1 MSLIMLS
8 KLNIIP
14 AAGEATYQF
23 HSGNPQ
29 AQEMNLPYQSEE
41 NPLLANLHPY
51 PKQGKT
57 NLTYGVYG
65 VSMPE
70 DNRLFGRRNRSVYV
84 PPRGFGPVGVPVYS
98 GVTRQTYRNEPS
110 SWNDDPYFAAGI
122 S

>member
-1 MSLIMLS
+1 MLHT
-8 KLNIIP
+8 LNAMP
-14 AAGEATYQF
+14 AAGEAPYEF

-29 AQEMNLPYQSEE
+29 AVEMTLPYTSEM
-41 NPLLANLHPY
+41 NPLLPNLHPY
-51 PKQGKT
+51 PKEGKT
-57 NLTYGVYG
+57 NLTYGSYG

-70 DNRLFGRRNRSVYV
+70 DNRLLGRRNRGVYV

-98 GVTRQTYRNEPS
+98 GVTRQTERNDPA